1 MIIIF
6 SRTPAKKKREK
17 GWFAEFGVPLL
28 CLCQKEQKETV
39 EDQEKRGET
48 PPVGAWPP
56 TKHVVAKRS
65 RLRALKAAPSF
76 PSVRPR
82 PTASR
87 RPTPPIPFSTLQKME
102 GVVGDAVPVL
112 HSSHGFVKNSKT
124 TTYCTHVES
133 DELIT
138 SPHTIPRNFHP
149 SRTHTRVVV
158 SDGVARQNRTQGG
171 AATLSDG
178 VVLLVGGHRMW
189 MLHRTQTG
197 WS

>member
-102 GVVGDAVPVL
+102 GV
-112 HSSHGFVKNSKT
+112 KNSKPPR
-124 TTYCTHVES
+124 THVES